1 MPAGASHRS
10 TRASSL
16 VAGGDHVRTRA
27 LNQQRD
33 KALPQN
39 MRALLAL
46 LCGTLVARAQA
57 QCGSSTFM
65 RLSTQVN
72 HVCCPPSQTGGRRR
86 LQGKVQSRLENVYI
100 GANGRGKSAAMYNF
114 AKVQVTSKQGSFSDL
129 MLKSCKKIGMKPVCD
144 FAAYCERDY
153 RSLYLGQT
161 GHLSS
166 KRARSKN
173 DPHGYYEMR
182 GKVNGLCFYTSFAN
196 GNKALCNIPTNSHR
210 WKAPSSSSDIFLCG
224 KEVMKSF
231 KVQLGGKNGV
241 RAKGYE
247 LKVVKLTSIAGSYSN
262 LMIKMCKKFDMKPIW

>member
-1 MPAGASHRS
+1 MRDLGRTCAGPVRVIHVHETVDAGQPRLLPAEPNWRQAASARKGPKPTGKRLHRRQRERQERSDVQFREGASHFEAGLLLGLDAEELQENWHE
-10 TRASSL
+10 AS
-16 VAGGDHVRTRA
+16 VRFR
-27 LNQQRD
+27 
-33 KALPQN
+33 
-39 MRALLAL
+39 
-46 LCGTLVARAQA
+46 
-57 QCGSSTFM
+57 
-65 RLSTQVN
+65 
-72 HVCCPPSQTGGRRR
+72 
-86 LQGKVQSRLENVYI
+86 
-100 GANGRGKSAAMYNF
+100 
-114 AKVQVTSKQGSFSDL
+114 
-129 MLKSCKKIGMKPVCD
+129 D